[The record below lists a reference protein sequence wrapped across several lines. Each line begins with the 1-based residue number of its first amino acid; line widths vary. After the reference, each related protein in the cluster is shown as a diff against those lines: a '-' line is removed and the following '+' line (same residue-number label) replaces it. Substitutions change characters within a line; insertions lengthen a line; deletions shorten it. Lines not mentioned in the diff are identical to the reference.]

1 MATITRLHLPPS
13 SFLRTVLRSG
23 LLTPDDLLGA
33 LAGYDPAQMAAA
45 EPVQIAAFLV
55 RKRVLTKFQA
65 MQLLAGRAGGFR
77 LGRYTIREGLRE
89 DRVGMTFLADDA
101 GTGRPVA
108 LKVLPTERV
117 ADGTVYR
124 PFLAEV
130 RAAARVNHATV
141 ARVLD
146 LGLARNTHYVVTE
159 YVGAPTLDKVV
170 AEAGPLSPDRAAR
183 VVAQAAVGLTHAHAA
198 GLVHRDLKPRNLAL
212 LPDGRVKLL
221 DLGLTHLLDNPWGRV
236 TRRLHLPEYADEIAH
251 VPPEQA
257 WGCGLD
263 ARSDIYGLGST
274 AYYLL
279 TGRLPFGGTAAE
291 AMTER
296 QLRGVPAPSAV
307 RRGVPRELDA
317 LVRKMGAKDPPAR
330 FQTAAEVVAA
340 LHPWLPVAEWVGLGL
355 PLDRAAAD
363 TPAPQPAPAPKPRPR
378 AGLTGTLARLIGR

>member
-1 MATITRLHLPPS
+1 MATCTRLPVPRS
-13 SFLRTVLRSG
+13 PFLLAVVRSG
-23 LLTPDDLLGA
+23 LLTPDDLFA
-33 LAGYDPAQMAAA
+33 TLAGYDPAQITAA
-45 EPVQIAAFLV
+45 EPLQLAAFLV

-65 MQLLAGRAGGFR
+65 MQLLAGRTGGFR

-89 DRVGMTFLADDA
+89 DRVGMTFLADDG
-101 GTGRPVA
+101 GTGQPVA
-108 LKVLPTERV
+108 VKVLPTDRV
-117 ADGTVYR
+117 ADGTAYR

-130 RAAARVNHATV
+130 RAAARVSHATV

-159 YVGAPTLDKVV
+159 YVAAPTLDKVV
-170 AEAGPLSPDRAAR
+170 ADGGPLSPNRAAQ
-183 VVAQAAVGLTHAHAA
+183 VIAQAAVGLAHAHAA
-198 GLVHRDLKPRNLAL
+198 GLVHRDVKPQNLAL

-236 TRRLHLPEYADEIAH
+236 TRRLNLPEYAAEIAH

-263 ARSDIYGLGST
+263 ARSDVYGLGST
-274 AYYLL
+274 AYFLL
-279 TGRLPFGGTAAE
+279 TGRVPFGGPAAA
-291 AMTER
+291 AMTDR

-307 RRGVPRELDA
+307 RPDILPELDA
-317 LVRKMGAKDPPAR
+317 LVQKMGAKDPPAR

-355 PLDRAAAD
+355 PLDRSAAE
-363 TPAPQPAPAPKPRPR
+363 TPAPAATLAPKPRPR
-378 AGLTGTLARLIGR
+378 VGLTGTLARLIGR